1 MRCHPD
7 TVFSLPWSIRG
18 LAFRIH
24 FHSFLPFSVLREKK
38 LLDKKVLLWVK
49 INREPLVLLFLA
61 FATLRCQLYLQQRGG
76 CLSST
81 MQTLQPYS
89 TGLICR
95 ELRTAWGRT
104 FAWYRIQFV
113 KTAFLDHNTSQDR
126 TRAKALCPCGESKEG
141 ASSRRRWVPLPLMH
155 SKQVHKLPH
164 VFQGLTWP
172 FSSRWL
178 AVSSPTETGVPWFDC
193 IKNKHSLR
201 IECLQN

>member
-24 FHSFLPFSVLREKK
+24 FHSFLPFSVQWETE

-61 FATLRCQLYLQQRGG
+61 FAALRCRPHLRQREG
-76 CLSST
+76 CLSSM
-81 MQTLQPYS
+81 MQILQPYS

-95 ELRTAWGRT
+95 ELAR
-104 FAWYRIQFV
+104 YRVQFV
-113 KTAFLDHNTSQDR
+113 KTAFLGHNTSQDR
-126 TRAKALCPCGESKEG
+126 TRAKALCPCGESKKR

-178 AVSSPTETGVPWFDC
+178 AVSSPAETGVPWFDC